1 MSKSQQKA
9 LTSAIGALSLTQ
21 SPIEKTVELS
31 EQVLTAETI
40 EALHDI
46 DVNDSFATSDGDSD
60 RSARVLP
67 DSKIVC

>member
-21 SPIEKTVELS
+21 SPIEKT
-31 EQVLTAETI
+31 TAETI

-60 RSARVLP
+60 RTARMLP